1 MGKKSEKRAARVAA
15 AIARRK
21 AAGTNPLEF
30 TFTKDGPETFNIS
43 GEFRFHY
50 TVQKSDLSYACQ
62 DAYGQVDVQL
72 ELDNQISSDENKARV
87 DAAMNQLIC
96 EQGEAKI
103 KRLNAEHPGWVL
115 MSLKLFDPTNENGE
129 WIGACHFVGEEHE
142 LDCGCTEPVKH
153 SDWRLDLPVISTSAP
168 TAVIRANAD
177 RSASDIMIE
186 IIPVNEGRRD
196 VRIFSANGEVNV
208 LIEDVSDER
217 LEEAVRMVWEFQGCP
232 DNVTHMVR
240 Q

>member
-1 MGKKSEKRAARVAA
+1 MGKKSERRAARVAA

-30 TFTKDGPETFNIS
+30 TFTKDGPETFNIA

-50 TVQKSDLSYACQ
+50 TVQKSELSYACQ
-62 DAYGQVDVQL
+62 DAYGQVDIQL

-87 DAAMNQLIC
+87 DAALNQLIC

-129 WIGACHFVGEEHE
+129 WLGACHFVGEEHE
-142 LDCGCTEPVKH
+142 IDCGCTEPVKH
-153 SDWRLDLPVISTSAP
+153 SGWRIL
-168 TAVIRANAD
+168 
-177 RSASDIMIE
+177 
-186 IIPVNEGRRD
+186 
-196 VRIFSANGEVNV
+196 
-208 LIEDVSDER
+208 
-217 LEEAVRMVWEFQGCP
+217 
-232 DNVTHMVR
+232 
-240 Q
+240 